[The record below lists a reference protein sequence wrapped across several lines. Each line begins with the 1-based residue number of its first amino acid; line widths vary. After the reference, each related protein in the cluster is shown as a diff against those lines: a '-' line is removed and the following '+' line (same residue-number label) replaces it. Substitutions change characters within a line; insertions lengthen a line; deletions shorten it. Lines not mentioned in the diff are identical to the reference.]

1 MAATWPAWSS
11 SDSSDPDIRHVVG
24 SERSPVDGR
33 RAEGERVTDIQGS
46 TADLLARL
54 ARVDTTSLVDAGPT
68 LRVLPRNIRPV
79 RPGARLV
86 GRAVTVDAQSD
97 LVPVLV
103 GLASAEPG
111 DVLVVAGD
119 PERAVAGELFATE
132 ALRRGLAGI
141 VIHGLCRD
149 SRTLRAMDLPVFA
162 TGVTSRACPARAL
175 PSVGI
180 TLTLG
185 DVEVQPGDFLLADDD
200 GVVVGSP
207 AEIAAAIEG
216 AEAIQSRDEAL
227 RAAIERGESLFDHLN
242 VDDHVQAL
250 RDGHDTRLTFS

>member
-1 MAATWPAWSS
+1 M
-11 SDSSDPDIRHVVG
+11 PD
-24 SERSPVDGR
+24 D
-33 RAEGERVTDIQGS
+33 QGS

-54 ARVDTTSLVDAGPT
+54 GRVDTTSLVDAAPT
-68 LRVLPRNIRPV
+68 LRVLPREIRPV

-103 GLASAEPG
+103 GLASARRG

-132 ALRRGLAGI
+132 ASRRGLAGI

-149 SRTLRAMDLPVFA
+149 SRTLGAMDLPLFA
-162 TGVTSRACPARAL
+162 TGVTPRACPARAV
-175 PSVGI
+175 PTVGA

-185 DVEVQPGDFLLADDD
+185 DVEVRPGDLVLADDD

-207 AEIAAAIEG
+207 AEIADAIDG
-216 AEAIQSRDEAL
+216 AEAIQTREEAL
-227 RAAIERGESLFDHLN
+227 RTAIEQGESLFDHLN
-242 VDDHVQAL
+242 VDEHVAAL
-250 RDGHDTRLTFS
+250 GDGRDSRLTFS